1 MGLFQVPIFSTSSV
15 LWMTNI
21 LGIHERDLEH
31 MSERLVGAVDE
42 SMQPAHFS
50 LWIRPGGK
58 QDTGVFTRSATLC
71 HLGDG
76 KACLSRRTVGMPQLS
91 ALVSSEAGVLALIHA
106 SMVPRNQSLM
116 ASI

>member
-1 MGLFQVPIFSTSSV
+1 
-15 LWMTNI
+15 MTDM
-21 LGIHERDLEH
+21 LGIHEGDLEQ

-50 LWIRPGGK
+50 LWIRPRGK
-58 QDTGVFTRSATLC
+58 QDTGIFTRSATLC